1 MEKEKNNVTEARSL
15 MVVKANDIIQKA
27 RFQLSTQE
35 QKIIIYLISKI
46 KPRDKEFQPYQFDIA
61 EFCRVCGIDERSGK
75 NYRDLKST
83 IKALADKSLWV
94 TIGDHEVL
102 FRWINDV
109 DIEKKSGTIEIQF
122 HERMKPF
129 LLDLKNNY
137 TQYEMLY
144 ILAMKSQYAIRLYEL
159 MKSQVFKKKPVTYDI
174 DEIKRLLMAENYIK
188 LSDLKSRVI
197 DIAATEINN
206 LSDIFISYELIK
218 QGRSYTQIKF
228 RVQIK
233 TELDDRLE
241 AIKKIHEAI
250 GEETPEMI
258 KILTSNG
265 E

>member
-1 MEKEKNNVTEARSL
+1 VEKEKTNVTESRSL

-35 QKIIIYLISKI
+35 QKIIIYLISKL
-46 KPRDKEFQPYQFDIA
+46 KPGDKEFQPYQFDLK
-61 EFCRVCGIDERSGK
+61 EFCKVCGIDSDNGK
-75 NYRDLKST
+75 NYINLKST
-83 IKALADKSLWV
+83 IKSLADKSLWV
-94 TIGDHEVL
+94 TVGDHEIL

-109 DIEKKSGTIEIQF
+109 DITKKSGIIVIQF

-129 LLDLKNNY
+129 LLELKNNY

-159 MKSQVFKKKPVTYDI
+159 LKSQAFKKKPVTYDI
-174 DEIKRLLMAENYIK
+174 DELKRLLMAESYVK

-197 DIAATEINN
+197 DRAAAEINN
-206 LSDIFISYELIK
+206 LSDIFISYEFIK

-228 RVQIK
+228 RIQAK

-241 AIKKIHEAI
+241 TIKQIHEAI
-250 GEETPEMI
+250 GEEIPGMLKTLTP
-258 KILTSNG
+258 NN
-265 E
+265 